1 MRLFFNTVAVA
12 NKLGKMKWLTVVKL
26 FFPGANWQMLLW
38 IPGDKNLIQ
47 SRTYSRQ
54 SVKTYFAC
62 VIIVVKV
69 VFRYDYVIW
78 CGK

>member
-1 MRLFFNTVAVA
+1 MADRGQNLLF
-12 NKLGKMKWLTVVKL
+12 W
-26 FFPGANWQMLLW
+26 ANWQMLLW

-47 SRTYSRQ
+47 YSTYSRPPA
-54 SVKTYFAC
+54 KTYFAC
-62 VIIVVKV
+62 VITVVKV